1 MAGGSG
7 FNGLLPWQLPALA
20 GSLLIFPPC
29 DSRLLCHS
37 TLWWRA
43 AGTKW
48 PSQRCREST
57 SFFFFFCFVFLSFSL
72 KLEGRWAT
80 PAFGSQAV
88 HLQKLEHAFCW
99 AFLGEGEDVFF
110 FSFVLVGEI
119 WEMALPSGSNE
130 SAIHTH
136 AIDFHQEMRG
146 KVAAEVNLEINS
158 VEHISFC
165 CAVSRTCA
173 VAAVLFWFVS

>member
-1 MAGGSG
+1 MDC
-7 FNGLLPWQLPALA
+7 FPDNCQRWQ
-20 GSLLIFPPC
+20 GHCWFSPPC

-48 PSQRCREST
+48 PSRRCRERT
-57 SFFFFFCFVFLSFSL
+57 SFFFSFFFSFCFVFLSFSL

-80 PAFGSQAV
+80 SALGSQAA
-88 HLQKLEHAFCW
+88 LQKLEHAFCR

-110 FSFVLVGEI
+110 VFFFILIWEI
-119 WEMALPSGSNE
+119 SEMALPSGSNE
-130 SAIHTH
+130 SATRTH

-158 VEHISFC
+158 VEHIFFLL
-165 CAVSRTCA
+165 
-173 VAAVLFWFVS
+173 AVLSAEHVLWLLFCFGL